1 VNPYT
6 QAELVEG
13 LAADSAE
20 ELLAALLARGFG
32 RGAAG
37 VTTLY
42 AYATGKLRSRL
53 GDLEVF
59 RRAFGNELYA
69 PLMQAADVHA
79 EQPIKIGGSA
89 RAELRVQDAGQGATY
104 QLGMVQ
110 ERSGSHSGKWR
121 LSGVFRE
128 GVDL

>member
-1 VNPYT
+1 MSPYSE
-6 QAELVEG
+6 AELAEG

-37 VTTLY
+37 VATLY
-42 AYATGKLRSRL
+42 VYATGKLRSRL

-59 RRAFGNELYA
+59 QRAFGNELYA
-69 PLMQAADVHA
+69 PLMQGAEVHA
-79 EQPIKIGGSA
+79 EPPTQIGGSA
-89 RAELRVQDAGQGATY
+89 RAELRVQHAGHSATY

-110 ERSGSHSGKWR
+110 ERTGPHADRWR
-121 LSGVFRE
+121 LSGLFRE
-128 GVDL
+128 GVEL

>member
-1 VNPYT
+1 MT
-6 QAELVEG
+6 EG

-20 ELLAALLARGFG
+20 ELLAVLLSRGFG

-37 VTTLY
+37 VATLY

-53 GDLEVF
+53 GDLAVF
-59 RRAFGNELYA
+59 QRAFGNELYA

-79 EQPIKIGGSA
+79 EQPMEIGDSA
-89 RAELRVQDAGQGATY
+89 RVELRVQEAGHGATY
-104 QLGMVQ
+104 QLGMVR
-110 ERSGSHSGKWR
+110 ERSGPHAGRWR